1 MSMKSP
7 VRENCTPGSVRG
19 VMYLAMIGDA
29 TRRHWAWAVLMALGL
44 ELGMLL
50 TPYPQIFNIPVTTR
64 FVMVTVVA
72 HAIFGIIL
80 GLAVQWLATS
90 RRLSVLTPAAA

>member
-1 MSMKSP
+1 
-7 VRENCTPGSVRG
+7 
-19 VMYLAMIGDA
+19 
-29 TRRHWAWAVLMALGL
+29 MAHGL

-80 GLAVQWLATS
+80 GLAVQWLARVHRVS
-90 RRLSVLTPAAA
+90 KLTAGLAS